1 MFNDLDFKKIF
12 PLMTF
17 ESGEEETCR
26 KYMETRGI
34 YLYKQ
39 VYDALATW
47 MANVKEIK
55 YKQFSNLI
63 RYDKG
68 IRDKLYIYLAAA
80 EEYLR
85 NIIFE
90 ELEIDN
96 RPQDS
101 TKTNLN
107 INDLRTRTV
116 EERNEESNL
125 YYYSY
130 AKNFNF
136 GLIEKVFQKFK
147 LAEKY
152 GLIQSDIKE
161 VRELLRNKV
170 MHHSMLLLSC
180 FTDRQDIEKEIKT
193 LEKGV
198 EALYKSLK
206 EIAEGLER
214 DGIASPSG
222 RETWHPSTVKS
233 ILQNEKYKGD
243 CHLQKTYLPD
253 FLSPRRIKN
262 EGFAQ
267 SWYVEDSH
275 AAIISKE
282 TFDMVQQEFQNR
294 QSLRSTGETGCGKFS
309 GKYPF
314 SGMIVCD
321 ECGETYRR
329 HQQYNKYKK
338 YYIWVCKRHENNGA
352 EYCKSRPIK
361 EETLEKAFVRAL
373 NELIGDKERILEKLQ
388 SATVSEITDSCA
400 TAINEA
406 NAEIEKLQE
415 QMMELLMKRNNGE
428 ITDKEYEQQ
437 SQQVGIKIDQL
448 LMRKEEILSEQG
460 KVQLA
465 SYRIEEVT
473 KLLQTGKILEEFD
486 RVMFK
491 SLVRKITVLSNKE
504 IEIEFECGITVRE
517 TL

>member
-1 MFNDLDFKKIF
+1 MAVRSIYQLYLDGKSIHQIA
-12 PLMTF
+12 LEMELREI
-17 ESGEEETCR
+17 ESPEGNKNWGDSTVLSILQNE
-26 KYMETRGI
+26 
-34 YLYKQ
+34 
-39 VYDALATW
+39 
-47 MANVKEIK
+47 K
-55 YKQFSNLI
+55 YKGDCLLQKTYSPDFLASK
-63 RYDKG
+63 RYKNTG
-68 IRDKLYIYLAAA
+68 Q
-80 EEYLR
+80 LR
-85 NIIFE
+85 SYYVKSHHAPIVS
-90 ELEIDN
+90 
-96 RPQDS
+96 S
-101 TKTNLN
+101 TMFDEVQNEMQRRK
-107 INDLRTRTV
+107 DLRTG
-116 EERNEESNL
+116 SKA
-125 YYYSY
+125 YPSKYSG
-130 AKNFNF
+130 KSCLS
-136 GLIEKVFQKFK
+136 GLLICGQCGGIMRRHIQYRKEGGIGYWVCQRHDQGCCSMMQIKEKVIND
-147 LAEKY
+147 
-152 GLIQSDIKE
+152 GIQMVIRQILYQ
-161 VRELLRNKV
+161 RE
-170 MHHSMLLLSC
+170 
-180 FTDRQDIEKEIKT
+180 T
-193 LEKGV
+193 LYTEMTNTIIDAARK
-198 EALYKSLK
+198 AHKSSLK
-206 EIAEGLER
+206 SVNAKIKR
-214 DGIASPSG
+214 VQRQIQQ
-222 RETWHPSTVKS
+222 
-233 ILQNEKYKGD
+233 INEKYKGD

-314 SGMIVCD
+314 SGMIVCG

-361 EETLEKAFVRAL
+361 EEALEKAFVRAL
-373 NELIGDKERILEKLQ
+373 NELIGDKEQILEKLQ

-400 TAINEA
+400 TAINEV

-415 QMMELLMKRNNGE
+415 QMMELLTKRNNGD

-437 SQQVGIKIDQL
+437 SQQVGMKIDQL

>member
-1 MFNDLDFKKIF
+1 MIKDCEDGKIDLIITKSVSRFARNTLDCVQ
-12 PLMTF
+12 TA
-17 ESGEEETCR
+17 R
-26 KYMETRGI
+26 KLKADGI
-34 YLYKQ
+34 
-39 VYDALATW
+39 
-47 MANVKEIK
+47 
-55 YKQFSNLI
+55 
-63 RYDKG
+63 G
-68 IRDKLYIYLAAA
+68 
-80 EEYLR
+80 
-85 NIIFE
+85 IIFE
-90 ELEIDN
+90 KE
-96 RPQDS
+96 
-101 TKTNLN
+101 NL
-107 INDLRTRTV
+107 DTLQ
-116 EERNEESNL
+116 ERSEFVLTIMASLAEEESRSISNNIRWSVKKKFQEGKVIL
-125 YYYSY
+125 NTKHFLGYTRDKKGTVLKIVPEEAITVRRIY
-130 AKNFNF
+130 AEFLD
-136 GLIEKVFQKFK
+136 G
-147 LAEKY
+147 
-152 GLIQSDIKE
+152 
-161 VRELLRNKV
+161 
-170 MHHSMLLLSC
+170 
-180 FTDRQDIEKEIKT
+180 
-193 LEKGV
+193 
-198 EALYKSLK
+198 KSLK

-314 SGMIVCD
+314 SGMIVCG

-338 YYIWVCKRHENNGA
+338 YYIWVCKRHENTGA

-361 EETLEKAFVRAL
+361 EEALEKAFVRAL

-400 TAINEA
+400 TAINEV

-437 SQQVGIKIDQL
+437 SQQVGMKIDQL

>member
-1 MFNDLDFKKIF
+1 MQSSGYNDAIITPTYNEVEKRCGGKFEEKEKYSDIIKRQIEKMYLSSEIDEAKDGVRRNFRLF
-12 PLMTF
+12 PVML
-17 ESGEEETCR
+17 
-26 KYMETRGI
+26 
-34 YLYKQ
+34 LYKVLIELGRTTGEYKIDMAEYRYVIATTNVFQ
-39 VYDALATW
+39 DYLDALLL
-47 MANVKEIK
+47 VKLMRQEPESK
-55 YKQFSNLI
+55 NK
-63 RYDKG
+63 
-68 IRDKLYIYLAAA
+68 
-80 EEYLR
+80 
-85 NIIFE
+85 FE
-90 ELEIDN
+90 EFRLKFDN
-96 RPQDS
+96 
-101 TKTNLN
+101 
-107 INDLRTRTV
+107 
-116 EERNEESNL
+116 
-125 YYYSY
+125 
-130 AKNFNF
+130 
-136 GLIEKVFQKFK
+136 
-147 LAEKY
+147 
-152 GLIQSDIKE
+152 
-161 VRELLRNKV
+161 
-170 MHHSMLLLSC
+170 
-180 FTDRQDIEKEIKT
+180 
-193 LEKGV
+193 
-198 EALYKSLK
+198 
-206 EIAEGLER
+206 
-214 DGIASPSG
+214 
-222 RETWHPSTVKS
+222 
-233 ILQNEKYKGD
+233 
-243 CHLQKTYLPD
+243 
-253 FLSPRRIKN
+253 
-262 EGFAQ
+262 
-267 SWYVEDSH
+267 SH

-314 SGMIVCD
+314 SGMIVCG

-361 EETLEKAFVRAL
+361 EEALEKAFVRAL

-388 SATVSEITDSCA
+388 SATMSEITDSCA
-400 TAINEA
+400 TAINEV

-437 SQQVGIKIDQL
+437 SQQVGMKIDQL

>member
-1 MFNDLDFKKIF
+1 MLDSYDIDLLAFGFSILNCV
-12 PLMTF
+12 P
-17 ESGEEETCR
+17 R
-26 KYMETRGI
+26 ATRLLTIPNG
-34 YLYKQ
+34 KNCVGV
-39 VYDALATW
+39 VYHIIVPHEHAGAEVVVIDQR
-47 MANVKEIK
+47 NFVGFIK
-55 YKQFSNLI
+55 DSLVSRRFGGRPFQGLI
-63 RYDKG
+63 RAGDSAFQLDVKVVMLPKLNDCFGKVHIDTESHSGNKVVVTIFKIVSNSASKG
-68 IRDKLYIYLAAA
+68 LDIILNTKHFLGYTRDKKGTVLKIVPEEAITVRRIYA
-80 EEYLR
+80 EFL
-85 NIIFE
+85 
-90 ELEIDN
+90 D
-96 RPQDS
+96 
-101 TKTNLN
+101 
-107 INDLRTRTV
+107 
-116 EERNEESNL
+116 
-125 YYYSY
+125 
-130 AKNFNF
+130 
-136 GLIEKVFQKFK
+136 G
-147 LAEKY
+147 
-152 GLIQSDIKE
+152 
-161 VRELLRNKV
+161 
-170 MHHSMLLLSC
+170 
-180 FTDRQDIEKEIKT
+180 
-193 LEKGV
+193 
-198 EALYKSLK
+198 KSLK

-282 TFDMVQQEFQNR
+282 TFEMVQQEFQNR

-314 SGMIVCD
+314 SGMIVCG

-338 YYIWVCKRHENNGA
+338 YYIWVCKRHENTGA

-361 EETLEKAFVRAL
+361 EEALEKAFVRAL
-373 NELIGDKERILEKLQ
+373 NELIGDKEQILEKLQ
-388 SATVSEITDSCA
+388 SAIVSEITDSCA
-400 TAINEA
+400 TAINEVS
-406 NAEIEKLQE
+406 AEIEKLQE
-415 QMMELLMKRNNGE
+415 QMMELLTIRNNGE
-428 ITDKEYEQQ
+428 ITDKEYEHQ
-437 SQQVGIKIDQL
+437 SQQVGMKIDQL